1 MIIIINYTPIYQVTL
16 TEELKRLSKIV
27 IVYASLTGNTE
38 EMAELIAEGIRST
51 GAVVE
56 LKMVEDSNAVHLL
69 EYDAYLL
76 GAYTWGDGEIPDE
89 FEDFLD
95 EMKELDLQGTRSAV
109 FGSGDTTYRLY
120 CGAVDELE
128 ERIKDFGVQ
137 VVQDGLKVEYGPS
150 AEEKVLCREFGANFA
165 KSLEGLH
172 QV

>member
-1 MIIIINYTPIYQVTL
+1 M
-16 TEELKRLSKIV
+16 SKIV

-38 EMAELIAEGIRST
+38 EMAELIAEGVRST
-51 GAVVE
+51 GATAD
-56 LKMVEDSNAVHLL
+56 LKMVEDCNAICLL

-95 EMKELDLQGTRSAV
+95 EMKELDLQGTRSTV

-120 CGAVDELE
+120 CGAVDEVEQRL
-128 ERIKDFGVQ
+128 KDSGVV
-137 VVQDGLKVEYGPS
+137 VVQESLKVEYGPS
-150 AEEKVLCREFGANFA
+150 GEEKVLCREFGANFA

-172 QV
+172 QA

>member
-1 MIIIINYTPIYQVTL
+1 M
-16 TEELKRLSKIV
+16 RGLSKIV

-51 GAVVE
+51 GATAD
-56 LKMVEDSNAVHLL
+56 LKMVEDSNAVLL
-69 EYDAYLL
+69 QEYDAYLL

-109 FGSGDTTYRLY
+109 FGSGDTAYHLY

-128 ERIKDFGVQ
+128 EQLKEFGAL
-137 VVQDGLKVEYGPS
+137 VVQEGLKVEFGPS
-150 AEEKVLCREFGANFA
+150 AEEKVSCREFGANFA

-172 QV
+172 QA